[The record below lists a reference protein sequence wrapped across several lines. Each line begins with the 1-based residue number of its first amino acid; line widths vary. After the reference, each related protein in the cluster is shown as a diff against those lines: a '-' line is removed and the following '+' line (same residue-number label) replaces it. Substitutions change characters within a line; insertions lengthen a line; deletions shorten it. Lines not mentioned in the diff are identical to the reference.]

1 MTELSKNSIVSL
13 VGGETATI
21 IKELGRGGQGIV
33 YLVEVCGEKKA
44 LKWYLNA
51 PDDKFYRNLAQNIAS
66 RAPSDAFLWPEYLTE
81 KQQGSYGYIMKL
93 RPQNYYE
100 FGNFLLAKVSFKSF
114 TAMLSAAMKIC
125 DGFMMLHRFGYSYQD
140 LNDGNFFID
149 PQTGDVLICDN
160 DNVMPQGE
168 KSGIMGKAR
177 YMAPEIVAGGI
188 PNKYSDRFSLSVILF
203 MLFYANH
210 PFEGAKVVAC
220 PCMTEAFEKKFYG
233 SEALFIYDPTD
244 KSNLPVRGI
253 HQNVIRRWPVFP
265 QMLRDA
271 FIEEF
276 SKEKLQDP
284 STRMIEQ
291 NWKKIIS
298 SVRDSLVVCQH
309 CAEETFVNV
318 SDSTDKCMNCGKD
331 VDLSKRLVIN
341 NRSLPLTQ
349 NTYIYIDEDNT
360 PDGVVTTDSNGFMLI
375 KNISTETWTVET
387 PSGKIKTVAPNEILP
402 VKEGLKITFRVHTVP
417 YKAEIKFMSNN
428 YSSMIVTSSLLPIWI
443 NPPGA
448 ESNSLKALSGKLS
461 HVVKSQSC
469 IAFMN

>member
-1 MTELSKNSIVSL
+1 MTELSKNSTIAL
-13 VGGETATI
+13 VGGGTATI
-21 IKELGRGGQGIV
+21 VKELGRGGQGIV

-51 PDDKFYRNLAQNIAS
+51 PDDKFYRNLEHNIAS
-66 RAPSDAFLWPEYLTE
+66 GAPSDAFLWPEYLTE

-114 TAMLSAAMKIC
+114 TAMLSAAMRIC

-188 PNKYSDRFSLSVILF
+188 PDKYSDRFSLSVILF

-220 PCMTEAFEKKFYG
+220 PCMTESFEKRFYG
-233 SEALFIYDPTD
+233 SEALFIYDPID

-265 QMLRDA
+265 QLLRDT
-271 FIEEF
+271 FTEEF
-276 SKEKLQDP
+276 SKEKLQNP
-284 STRMIEQ
+284 SSRMIEQ

-298 SVRDSLVVCQH
+298 TVRDSLVVCRH
-309 CAEETFVNV
+309 CTEETFVNI
-318 SDSTDKCMNCGKD
+318 SNTTDKCMNCGKD
-331 VDLSKRLVIN
+331 VDLSRRLVIN
-341 NRSLPLTQ
+341 NRSLPLINKTA
-349 NTYIYIDEDNT
+349 IYIDEDNT

-375 KNISTETWTVET
+375 KNVSTETWTVET

-417 YKAEIKFMSNN
+417 YKAEIKVMSNN
-428 YSSMIVTSSLLPIWI
+428 
-443 NPPGA
+443 
-448 ESNSLKALSGKLS
+448 
-461 HVVKSQSC
+461 
-469 IAFMN
+469 

>member
-13 VGGETATI
+13 VGGGIATI
-21 IKELGRGGQGIV
+21 VKELGRGGQGIV

-51 PDDKFYRNLAQNIAS
+51 PDDKFYRNLEHNIAS
-66 RAPSDAFLWPEYLTE
+66 GAPSDAFLWPEYLTE

-114 TAMLSAAMKIC
+114 TAMLSAAMRIC

-188 PNKYSDRFSLSVILF
+188 PDKYSDRFSLSVILF

-220 PCMTEAFEKKFYG
+220 PCMTESFEKRFYG
-233 SEALFIYDPTD
+233 REALFIYDPTD

-253 HQNVIRRWPVFP
+253 HQNVIRRWPAFP
-265 QMLRDA
+265 QMLRDT

-276 SKEKLQDP
+276 SKEKLQNP
-284 STRMIEQ
+284 SSRMIEQ

-298 SVRDSLVVCQH
+298 TIRDSLVVCHH
-309 CAEETFVNV
+309 CAEETFVNI
-318 SDSTDKCMNCGKD
+318 SNTTDKCMNCGKD
-331 VDLSKRLVIN
+331 VDLSKRLVIK
-341 NRSLPLTQ
+341 NRSLPLINKTF
-349 NTYIYIDEDNT
+349 IYVDEDNT

-375 KNISTETWTVET
+375 KNVSTETWTVET
-387 PSGKIKTVAPNEILP
+387 PSGKIKTVAQDEILP

-417 YKAEIKFMSNN
+417 YKAEIKVMSNN
-428 YSSMIVTSSLLPIWI
+428 
-443 NPPGA
+443 
-448 ESNSLKALSGKLS
+448 
-461 HVVKSQSC
+461 
-469 IAFMN
+469 

>member
-13 VGGETATI
+13 VGGGTATI
-21 IKELGRGGQGIV
+21 VKELGRGGQGIV

-51 PDDKFYRNLAQNIAS
+51 PDDKFYRNLEHNIVS
-66 RAPSDAFLWPEYLTE
+66 GAPSDAFLWPEYLTE

-188 PNKYSDRFSLSVILF
+188 PDKYSDRFSLSVILF
-203 MLFYANH
+203 MLFFANH

-220 PCMTEAFEKKFYG
+220 PCMTESYEKKFYG

-265 QMLRDA
+265 QILRGT
-271 FIEEF
+271 FVEEF
-276 SKEKLQDP
+276 SKEKLQNP

-298 SVRDSLVVCQH
+298 SVRDSLVVCRY
-309 CAEETFVNV
+309 CREETFVNILN
-318 SDSTDKCMNCGKD
+318 STDKCMNCGKD
-331 VDLSKRLVIN
+331 IDLSKRLVIN
-341 NRSLPLTQ
+341 NRSLPLT
-349 NTYIYIDEDNT
+349 NDTAIYIDEDNT

-387 PSGKIKTVAPNEILP
+387 PSGKIKTVAHNEILP
-402 VKEGLKITFRVHTVP
+402 VKEGLKITFRAHTVP
-417 YKAEIKFMSNN
+417 YKAEIKVMSN
-428 YSSMIVTSSLLPIWI
+428 
-443 NPPGA
+443 
-448 ESNSLKALSGKLS
+448 K
-461 HVVKSQSC
+461 
-469 IAFMN
+469 

>member
-13 VGGETATI
+13 VGGGTATI
-21 IKELGRGGQGIV
+21 VKELGRGGQGIV

-51 PDDKFYRNLAQNIAS
+51 PDDKFYRNLEHNIAS
-66 RAPSDAFLWPEYLTE
+66 GAPSDAFLWPEYLTE

-114 TAMLSAAMKIC
+114 TAMLSAAMRIC
-125 DGFMMLHRFGYSYQD
+125 DGFMMLNRFGYSYQD

-188 PNKYSDRFSLSVILF
+188 PDKYSDRFSLSVILF

-220 PCMTEAFEKKFYG
+220 PCMTESFEKRFYG
-233 SEALFIYDPTD
+233 SEALFIYDPID

-265 QMLRDA
+265 QLLRDT

-276 SKEKLQDP
+276 SKEKLQNP
-284 STRMIEQ
+284 SSRMIEQ

-298 SVRDSLVVCQH
+298 TVRDSLVVCRH

-318 SDSTDKCMNCGKD
+318 SNTTDKCMNCGKD

-341 NRSLPLTQ
+341 NRSLPLINKTA
-349 NTYIYIDEDNT
+349 IYIDEDNT

-375 KNISTETWTVET
+375 KNVSTETWTVET

-417 YKAEIKFMSNN
+417 YKAEIKVMSNN
-428 YSSMIVTSSLLPIWI
+428 
-443 NPPGA
+443 
-448 ESNSLKALSGKLS
+448 
-461 HVVKSQSC
+461 
-469 IAFMN
+469 

>member
-13 VGGETATI
+13 VGGGTATI
-21 IKELGRGGQGIV
+21 VKELGRGGQGIV

-51 PDDKFYRNLAQNIAS
+51 PDDKFYRNLEHNIAS
-66 RAPSDAFLWPEYLTE
+66 GAPSDAFLWPEYLTE

-114 TAMLSAAMKIC
+114 TAMLSAAMRIC

-188 PNKYSDRFSLSVILF
+188 PDKYSDRFSLSVILF

-220 PCMTEAFEKKFYG
+220 PCMTESFEKRFYG

-265 QMLRDA
+265 QLLRDT

-276 SKEKLQDP
+276 SKEKLQNP
-284 STRMIEQ
+284 SSRMIEQ

-298 SVRDSLVVCQH
+298 TVRDSLVVCRH
-309 CAEETFVNV
+309 CAEETFVNI
-318 SDSTDKCMNCGKD
+318 SNTTDKCMNCGKD
-331 VDLSKRLVIN
+331 VDLSRRLVIN
-341 NRSLPLTQ
+341 NRSLPLINKTA
-349 NTYIYIDEDNT
+349 IYIDEDNT

-375 KNISTETWTVET
+375 KNVSNETWTVET

-417 YKAEIKFMSNN
+417 YKAEIKVMSNN
-428 YSSMIVTSSLLPIWI
+428 
-443 NPPGA
+443 
-448 ESNSLKALSGKLS
+448 
-461 HVVKSQSC
+461 
-469 IAFMN
+469 

>member
-13 VGGETATI
+13 VGGGTATI

-66 RAPSDAFLWPEYLTE
+66 GAPSDAFLWPEYLTE

-188 PNKYSDRFSLSVILF
+188 PDKYSDRFSLSVILF

-276 SKEKLQDP
+276 STEKLQDP

-402 VKEGLKITFRVHTVP
+402 VKEGLKITFRVHTMP

-428 YSSMIVTSSLLPIWI
+428 
-443 NPPGA
+443 
-448 ESNSLKALSGKLS
+448 
-461 HVVKSQSC
+461 
-469 IAFMN
+469 

>member
-1 MTELSKNSIVSL
+1 M
-13 VGGETATI
+13 
-21 IKELGRGGQGIV
+21 
-33 YLVEVCGEKKA
+33 
-44 LKWYLNA
+44 NA
-51 PDDKFYRNLAQNIAS
+51 PDDKFYSNLAQNIAS

-188 PNKYSDRFSLSVILF
+188 PDKYSDRFSLSVILF

-284 STRMIEQ
+284 CTRMIEQ

-402 VKEGLKITFRVHTVP
+402 VKEGLKITFRVHTMP

-428 YSSMIVTSSLLPIWI
+428 
-443 NPPGA
+443 
-448 ESNSLKALSGKLS
+448 
-461 HVVKSQSC
+461 
-469 IAFMN
+469 

>member
-13 VGGETATI
+13 VGGGTATI
-21 IKELGRGGQGIV
+21 VKELGRGGQGIV

-51 PDDKFYRNLAQNIAS
+51 PDDKFYRNLEHNIAS
-66 RAPSDAFLWPEYLTE
+66 GAPSDAFLWPEYLTE

-114 TAMLSAAMKIC
+114 TAMLSAAMRIC

-188 PNKYSDRFSLSVILF
+188 PDKYSDRFSLSVILF

-220 PCMTEAFEKKFYG
+220 PCMTESFEKRFYG

-253 HQNVIRRWPVFP
+253 HQNVIRRWPAFP
-265 QMLRDA
+265 QILRDT

-276 SKEKLQDP
+276 SKEKLQNP
-284 STRMIEQ
+284 SSRMIEQ

-298 SVRDSLVVCQH
+298 TIRDSLVVCHH
-309 CAEETFVNV
+309 CAEETFVNI
-318 SDSTDKCMNCGKD
+318 SNTTDKCMNCGKD
-331 VDLSKRLVIN
+331 VDLSKRLVIK
-341 NRSLPLTQ
+341 NRSLPLINKTS
-349 NTYIYIDEDNT
+349 IYIDEDNT

-375 KNISTETWTVET
+375 KNVSTETWTVET

-402 VKEGLKITFRVHTVP
+402 AKEGLKITFRVHTVP
-417 YKAEIKFMSNN
+417 YKAEIKVMSNN
-428 YSSMIVTSSLLPIWI
+428 
-443 NPPGA
+443 
-448 ESNSLKALSGKLS
+448 
-461 HVVKSQSC
+461 
-469 IAFMN
+469 

>member
-13 VGGETATI
+13 VGGGTATI

-51 PDDKFYRNLAQNIAS
+51 PDDKFYRNLDQNIAS
-66 RAPSDAFLWPEYLTE
+66 GAPSDAFLWPEYLTE

-100 FGNFLLAKVSFKSF
+100 FGKFLLAKVSFKSF

-188 PNKYSDRFSLSVILF
+188 PDKYSDRFSLSVILF

-402 VKEGLKITFRVHTVP
+402 VKEGLKITFRVHTMP

-428 YSSMIVTSSLLPIWI
+428 
-443 NPPGA
+443 
-448 ESNSLKALSGKLS
+448 
-461 HVVKSQSC
+461 
-469 IAFMN
+469 

>member
-13 VGGETATI
+13 VGGGTATI

-188 PNKYSDRFSLSVILF
+188 PDKYSDRFSLSVILF

-284 STRMIEQ
+284 CTRMIEQ

-402 VKEGLKITFRVHTVP
+402 VKEGLKITFRVHTMP

-428 YSSMIVTSSLLPIWI
+428 
-443 NPPGA
+443 
-448 ESNSLKALSGKLS
+448 
-461 HVVKSQSC
+461 
-469 IAFMN
+469 

>member
-13 VGGETATI
+13 VGGGTATI

-66 RAPSDAFLWPEYLTE
+66 GAPSDAFLWPEYLTE

-188 PNKYSDRFSLSVILF
+188 PDKYSDRFSLSVILF

-220 PCMTEAFEKKFYG
+220 PCMTEAFEKEFYG
-233 SEALFIYDPTD
+233 SKALFIYDPTD

-318 SDSTDKCMNCGKD
+318 SDSTDMCMNCGKD

-402 VKEGLKITFRVHTVP
+402 VKEGLKITFRVHTMP

-428 YSSMIVTSSLLPIWI
+428 
-443 NPPGA
+443 
-448 ESNSLKALSGKLS
+448 
-461 HVVKSQSC
+461 
-469 IAFMN
+469 

>member
-13 VGGETATI
+13 VGGGTATI

-51 PDDKFYRNLAQNIAS
+51 PDDKFYRNLDQNVAS
-66 RAPSDAFLWPEYLTE
+66 GAPSDAFLWPEYLTE
-81 KQQGSYGYIMKL
+81 KQHGSYGYIMKL

-188 PNKYSDRFSLSVILF
+188 PDKYSDRFSLSVILF

-428 YSSMIVTSSLLPIWI
+428 
-443 NPPGA
+443 
-448 ESNSLKALSGKLS
+448 
-461 HVVKSQSC
+461 
-469 IAFMN
+469 